1 MKLAAKIVLLLV
13 GQALLYGNC
22 AKRFDPTPPPPPEVV
37 IGTPGNVD
45 DIITTA
51 QNLMGTPYAVAG
63 KSPKGFDCSGFTNY
77 VFKQHGINIPHSS
90 KEQIKAGKPVS
101 KCDAAKGDII
111 VFTGTNKSIR
121 EPGHVGIV
129 LENKDCVIK
138 FIHSSSAS
146 KSSGV
151 KISSTGETNYQKRF
165 LAVRR
170 IIEN

>member
-1 MKLAAKIVLLLV
+1 
-13 GQALLYGNC
+13 
-22 AKRFDPTPPPPPEVV
+22 
-37 IGTPGNVD
+37 
-45 DIITTA
+45 
-51 QNLMGTPYAVAG
+51 MGTPYAVAG
-63 KSPKGFDCSGFTNY
+63 KTPKGFDCSGFTNY

-101 KCDAAKGDII
+101 LCDAAKGDII
-111 VFTGTNKSIR
+111 VFTGTNKSVR

-129 LENKDCVIK
+129 LENKDCVVK

-151 KISSTGETNYQKRF
+151 KISSTGETNYHQRY